1 VIIAVQYAAESARV
15 VIADADEKNGQE
27 TALLIYKQGGEA
39 IFVPTDV
46 RREEDIVRLMKVAY
60 ETYARID
67 LLINNAGKGLFKS
80 LYDLTV
86 EEWNDLLNTNLRS
99 VFLGS
104 REAAQYMRQN
114 KEDGSIVNIAS
125 TQALM
130 SEPNSEAYAATKGG
144 IVALTHA
151 LAASLSK
158 DRITVNCISPGW
170 IETRDYDQLRPIDH
184 EQHPARRVGKPE
196 DIARACLY

>member
-86 EEWNDLLNTNLRS
+86 EEWNDLLISSLLKKEAPFYGTS
-99 VFLGS
+99 SFLT
-104 REAAQYMRQN
+104 A
-114 KEDGSIVNIAS
+114 D
-125 TQALM
+125 
-130 SEPNSEAYAATKGG
+130 
-144 IVALTHA
+144 
-151 LAASLSK
+151 
-158 DRITVNCISPGW
+158 
-170 IETRDYDQLRPIDH
+170 
-184 EQHPARRVGKPE
+184 
-196 DIARACLY
+196 LYG